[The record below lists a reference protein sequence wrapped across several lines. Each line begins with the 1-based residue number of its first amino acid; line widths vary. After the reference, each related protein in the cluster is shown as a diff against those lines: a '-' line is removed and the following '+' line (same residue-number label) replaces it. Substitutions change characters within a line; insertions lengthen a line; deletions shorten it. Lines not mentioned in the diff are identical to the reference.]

1 MKCNTRTEISSTID
15 NNQRLPSK
23 MMTRNQNQG
32 DHASIV
38 GNPNTTS
45 WIILLSKETK
55 ENINSKEDITK
66 LEELTLHEKAIMKN
80 QTRVTLAMKKKLS
93 TFVLWLIKER
103 RKR

>member
-1 MKCNTRTEISSTID
+1 
-15 NNQRLPSK
+15 

-38 GNPNTTS
+38 GNLNTTS
-45 WIILLSKETK
+45 WIILFSKETK

-66 LEELTLHEKAIMKN
+66 LEELTLHGKAIAKN
-80 QTRVTLAMKKKLS
+80 LTRVTLAMKKKQS
-93 TFVLWLIKER
+93 TFVLRPIKER